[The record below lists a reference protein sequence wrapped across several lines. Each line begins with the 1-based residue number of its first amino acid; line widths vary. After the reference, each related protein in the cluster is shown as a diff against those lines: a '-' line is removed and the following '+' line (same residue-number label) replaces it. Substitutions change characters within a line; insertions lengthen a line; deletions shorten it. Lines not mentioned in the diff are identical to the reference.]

1 MSTSIPIGRLAG
13 AWLLAA
19 ASSLAWADNDVPAA
33 RPDWTRGVEQAKQTG
48 NFAEMERELRQRID
62 KPEKEAGA
70 SDCEIALEIL
80 RRIRL
85 DFSRSSEQMLGQLRL
100 DIPDVTPDDLD
111 RWRAEGVLQSQM
123 IDGQVR
129 YFKREPSNLYR
140 FCEEARARRDRH
152 QPPKPPSEA
161 SEPQF
166 ILTDHLARLVQM
178 AEQTDGPE
186 LYPVKH
192 HVRYT
197 LRVNNG
203 HPLAKKG
210 ALVRCWLPF
219 PQEYRQ
225 QKNVRLLDAGPGEA
239 LIARNGYPQRT
250 VYLEKRIDDPAKPV
264 EFFAEFEFTTSA
276 YYPALDAAKVTPYDP
291 EDEFLVEN
299 TAERP
304 PHIVFTPALRKQVEA
319 IIGDETNPL
328 LKARKIFRWVCE
340 NLRYCSEMEYST
352 ISNLSAKAFETRRG
366 DCGVQGILFIT
377 MCRCAGVPARWQSG
391 WETKPSGWNMH
402 DWAEI
407 YVQPWGWL
415 PVDPSYGLQDHP
427 DPKVHEFY
435 FGHLDPYRMIVNLD
449 YGSPLLPA
457 KHSFRSEPTD
467 FQRGEIEIDGR
478 NLYFDEWDWTFQV
491 QTVPPGDTAAGSE

>member
-1 MSTSIPIGRLAG
+1 MIGIG
-13 AWLLAA
+13 VIAA
-19 ASSLAWADNDVPAA
+19 ASSLLPADGDAPPDQPGWTPWVERA
-33 RPDWTRGVEQAKQTG
+33 RQTG
-48 NFAEMERELRQRID
+48 DFADVERELRQRID
-62 KPEKEAGA
+62 KPQPEAGA

-85 DFSRSSEQMLGQLRL
+85 DFSDSPEQMLERVRR
-100 DIPDVTPDDLD
+100 DIPDVTLDDLE
-111 RWRAEGVLQSQM
+111 RWRADGVLQYQM

-161 SEPQF
+161 TKPQF
-166 ILTDHLARLVQM
+166 VLTDHLAALVQM
-178 AEQTDGPE
+178 AEHTDGPE

-197 LRVNNG
+197 IRVNDG
-203 HPLAKKG
+203 HPRVKKG

-225 QKNVRLLDAGPGEA
+225 QKDVRLLDAGPGEA

-250 VYLEKRIDDPAKPV
+250 VYLEKRIEDPAQPV

-276 YYPALDAAKVTPYDP
+276 YYPALDPAKVTPYDP
-291 EDEFLVEN
+291 DDAHFREN
-299 TAERP
+299 SGERP

-319 IIGDETNPL
+319 IVGDETNPL
-328 LKARKIFRWVCE
+328 LKARRIFHWVSQ
-340 NLRYCSEMEYST
+340 NVRYCSEMEYST
-352 ISNLSAKAFETRRG
+352 ISNLSGKAFETRKG

-402 DWAEI
+402 DWAEV

-449 YGSPLLPA
+449 YGAPLLPA
-457 KHSFRSEPTD
+457 KHSFRSEPID
-467 FQRGEIEIDGR
+467 FQRSEIEIDGQ
-478 NLYFDEWDWTFQV
+478 NLYFNEWDWTFDLR
-491 QTVPPGDTAAGSE
+491 TVPPELGGSPVRAVRTGD